1 MSVEFEIH
9 VEGFD
14 DLRRKME
21 TLSSTMKDR
30 VHDTLIEQGETL
42 KNTAQSFAPR
52 RTGYLESTVFA
63 RVEGWILKVGATA
76 FYAAFVEFGTRFIQ
90 PRRFLARALE
100 YHMPDIIRSLNEA
113 ISGAI
118 QEASK

>member
-1 MSVEFEIH
+1 MSVELEIH
-9 VEGFD
+9 VEGLD
-14 DLRRKME
+14 DLRRKLESLGPSMR
-21 TLSSTMKDR
+21 TV
-30 VHDTLIEQGETL
+30 VHNELVEQGEVL

-76 FYAAFVEFGTRFIQ
+76 SYAAFVEFGTRFIQ

-100 YHMPDIIRSLNEA
+100 YCMPGIIRGLNEA
-113 ISGAI
+113 IAVAI

>member
-1 MSVEFEIH
+1 VSVELEIH

-21 TLSSTMKDR
+21 TLSSAMKNA
-30 VHDTLIEQGETL
+30 VHGTLVEQGEVL
-42 KNTAQSFAPR
+42 KNTAQSFTPR

-76 FYAAFVEFGTRFIQ
+76 PYAVFVEFGTRFMQ

-100 YHMPDIIRSLNEA
+100 YCMPSLVNRLNQAIGEA
-113 ISGAI
+113 IR
-118 QEASK
+118 EAKS